1 MTRAR
6 SKRLENHIYSTL
18 WILQAIANGNSKDMK
33 IMAWSTLEG

>member
-6 SKRLENHIYSTL
+6 SKRLENHIYSRL
-18 WILQAIANGNSKDMK
+18 LILQATASGNSKDMK